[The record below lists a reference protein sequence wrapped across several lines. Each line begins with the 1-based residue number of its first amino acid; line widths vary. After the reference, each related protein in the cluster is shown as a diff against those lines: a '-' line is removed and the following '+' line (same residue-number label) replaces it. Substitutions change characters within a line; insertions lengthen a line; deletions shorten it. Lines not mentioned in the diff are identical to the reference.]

1 MIKHK
6 RGDTFSYSGLIPSDF
21 DVAGAQITSQIRNGA
36 GQKIADLVVDVSG
49 NLLSLRCGD
58 TTGWPV
64 GAAEIDIQFALPSGD
79 IVSTSTERV
88 VIEKDITRSEP

>member
-1 MIKHK
+1 MLKHK
-6 RGDTFSYSGLIPSDF
+6 RGDTFSYYGLIPSDF

-36 GQKIADLVVDVSG
+36 GLKIADLVVDVSG

-64 GAAEIDIQFALPSGD
+64 GTAEIDIQFALPSGD

-88 VIEKDITRSEP
+88 VIEKDITRSQP